1 MEVFNMTQTTNSKVF
16 EGIEQPKLEWAKD
29 WLKTAKKLYING
41 EWVDSSND
49 KLIESINP
57 ANGQINGTFQAA
69 SKADVDKA
77 VMAAREAFENGPWS
91 TITRKDRAKIMRK
104 ISALMDEHRAEL
116 ATIETLDNGKL
127 YTESYHDAVGE
138 AVDIFEYY
146 AGWTDK
152 YYGEMNPVE
161 GDFLSITTRDPIGVC
176 GQILP
181 FNFPI
186 DMAAWKLAPALA
198 MGNTI
203 VIKPSEKTSFSLI
216 RLFELIDEANLLP
229 KGVIN
234 LILGDGETGENIST
248 HMDID
253 KVAFT
258 GSTEIGKQL
267 VHNSANSNLK
277 PVSLELGGKSPNII
291 FNDAPDIE
299 QAIERSFYGLFTHK
313 GEKCSAPTRLFAHV
327 DVYNKVVEDIV
338 KLANSY
344 IVGDP
349 FDPQSNQGAQV
360 SEAHME
366 RILSY
371 IESGISQGAR
381 LVAGGERDMTGENA
395 NGFFIRPTIFAGVDN
410 KMKIAQEEIFGPVL
424 CIIPFETEE
433 EVIAMANDTIY
444 GLGAGLWTKD
454 VSRANR
460 VAKKLQAG
468 MVFVNRYGCY
478 DYASPFGGWK
488 QSGWGKE
495 YAVHSLQQYT
505 KQKAIWFAY

>member
-1 MEVFNMTQTTNSKVF
+1 MTQAANTKVF
-16 EGIEQPKLEWAKD
+16 VGIEQPKLEWAKE
-29 WLKTAKKLYING
+29 WLKTTKRIYING
-41 EWVDSSND
+41 EWVDSSCD

-69 SKADVDKA
+69 SKVDVDKA
-77 VMAAREAFENGPWS
+77 VLAAREAFEHGPWS
-91 TITRKDRAKIMRK
+91 TTTRKERAKIMRK
-104 ISALMDEHRAEL
+104 ISILIDEHRAEL
-116 ATIETLDNGKL
+116 ATLETLDNGKL

-181 FNFPI
+181 FNFPL

-198 MGNTI
+198 MGNVCI
-203 VIKPSEKTSFSLI
+203 IKPSEKTSFSLI

-234 LILGDGETGENIST
+234 LILGDGEVGESIAT

-258 GSTEIGKQL
+258 GSTEIGKKL
-267 VHNSANSNLK
+267 VHNSADSNLK

-291 FNDAPDIE
+291 FNDAPDLDY
-299 QAIERSFYGLFTHK
+299 AIERSFYGLFTHK

-327 DVYNKVVEDIV
+327 DVYDKVVEDLG
-338 KLANSY
+338 KLADSY
-344 IVGDP
+344 VVGDP
-349 FDPQSNQGAQV
+349 FDPSSHQGAQV
-360 SEAHME
+360 SEEHME
-366 RILSY
+366 RILGY

-381 LVAGGERDMTGENA
+381 LVAGGKRDLTGENA
-395 NGFFIRPTIFAGVDN
+395 NGFYIRPTIFADVNN

-433 EVIAMANDTIY
+433 EVISMANDTIY
-444 GLGAGLWTKD
+444 GLGAGLWTND

-468 MVFVNRYGCY
+468 MVFVNKYGCY
-478 DYASPFGGWK
+478 DFASPFGGWK

-495 YAVHSLQQYT
+495 YAIHSLQSYT
-505 KQKAIWFAY
+505 KQKTIWYAY